1 MSFAVNTFQKYSNDF
16 GLGSNGVKVTLN
28 YFDALPPQDLLM
40 SLPSGLQLTLKS
52 LLKRD
57 DTTKERAL
65 NEIQELISTQA
76 SAEQFKDDIF
86 CLCWSQIYAK
96 LVTNSSKSI
105 RAGTHDFTAR
115 LIRLL
120 HKKGAKFLK
129 DWIPLLLVG
138 CYDIDTSVG
147 SSARSAL
154 LQCFNN
160 SDEKLAAL
168 WKVFYKQ
175 ILACAQQILVVE
187 NVGSISDERYV
198 SPEDADMR
206 YSRLAASGVFL
217 LVQLLKNM
225 NDEQGEEDTWYEILS
240 SEALWK
246 LMSLA
251 NLRSMKLY
259 QVLLQLQRI
268 LLENGYLLGHKDVLK
283 LTGKRYFKTLAQVN
297 TRNLLQI
304 SPLLPEVLET
314 TLLWN
319 SYKDGQ
325 IWAYDKSFKDRILN
339 LLKLGPGN
347 SSAAYFDYLS
357 KLFRVCE
364 FLNAEETKL
373 SILHKH
379 ALVFSERRIL
389 TKTSE
394 EQLSRFCSC
403 YYQIV
408 REIDSEVARDQMR
421 DDSQKLISN
430 ISLQKHSNL
439 VEAFAQITSPDS
451 ISTDLCSLLPLGTDK
466 EHPSTTYADNLLALL
481 LHNGLQKVDILKEL
495 ARSSLE
501 SIENGEVAVNYSFR
515 IFQLFIKN
523 NILSLHQE
531 VQKFIGILPSTIDP
545 SFIEQP
551 TNIMSSYSR
560 SQFLQQ
566 MGEEEAVELFSD
578 YVFAIAQL
586 DIPMNSKLT
595 HLNNLDIAI
604 LEKLRKEPSET
615 LADFMTNFIGTYDF
629 STDLI
634 FSSNLLD
641 QHVLKRLYEKALEHR
656 KLDVFSSYL
665 TRVPLTIYEE
675 FLCGTDF
682 LSNYNIW
689 YSAAAAQQVLK
700 SLIPMVKRNG
710 SFARKVT
717 QEIVVHGASDYKHI
731 PTELLIKF
739 ASELFESNSDIWSYL
754 SPHIMLKDLKTIV
767 PYIDY
772 RLSLV
777 SPLGVGI
784 HALDIPNES
793 TFECSSARSI
803 ISYALFLDK
812 FLTNHPQLC
821 DDDCRIFLALMSELT
836 LDFNCFSTDP
846 IDQFPGFTNS
856 LFTGKTYD
864 FNFADIV
871 HAIIAGESHIAILNK
886 LASRD
891 VSDSSAVYNCR
902 ILKRMLLNSIDYT
915 TLNQFNEQVRIE
927 KFISGII
934 RNTSSS
940 AMDYLYATTII
951 SACSKFSAESP
962 MFVKLRTMLV
972 AELIGKNSTDLVNGS
987 WRLLILL
994 DNILQV
1000 ETSIMHSD
1008 SFQPITPQR
1017 LVMFV
1022 RTIFQWLDS
1031 DVCFEESFSVVR
1043 LCLLHLLISMLQINS
1058 IRSLGSSLTDLCIRI
1073 LADSLGFCH
1082 LEETLYLD
1090 ELRFYV
1096 LKLHLEIIR
1105 WTKEDK
1111 NTKDLWE
1118 HSAKDLNSELVEL
1131 CLINYEKTPENHPHI
1146 LFCSLLSSSVDQ
1158 IPESYL
1164 QSYFD
1169 KFMEYLLSS
1178 LGTISSVRVVVT
1190 TLRKLIIAQQQELVI
1205 EYELQKS
1212 NLGDGDNTPTST
1224 CKIPPILVSALFADL
1239 PEEYLEY
1246 EEPMKVIKPLW
1257 YWYLVVSYFK
1267 NISYNIRHQYIDQL
1281 KANNEID
1288 RFFYFVSE
1296 QLDMQDTKFWDSVS
1310 PHEITEYQI
1319 HATGDSPYKDDI
1331 LKESKL
1337 LLVSLLYDLFNNVG
1351 AMTSAW
1357 WLNIKDR
1364 ALRSKIDA
1372 FVTRYVSPI
1381 LIDQELEQ
1389 VSSKIP
1395 VLTAQDENLSIRI
1408 NKITKEIKARYFID
1422 DQNLEISFKLPCNY
1436 PLTNI
1441 QVQEGTRVGVSEQK
1455 WKSWILSTQRV
1466 ITGMNGSVVD
1476 SLELF
1481 TKNVRLQFADFEECA
1496 ICYSILHVVDRKL
1509 PSKVCPTCSNRFHG
1523 ACLYKWFKS
1532 SGNNTCPL
1540 CRGEIPFRR

>member
-28 YFDALPPQDLLM
+28 YFDGLPDQSLLV
-40 SLPSGLQLTLKS
+40 SLPSDLQLTLKS

-65 NEIQELISTQA
+65 NDVLEIIADQTR
-76 SAEQFKDDIF
+76 AEQLKDDIF

-96 LVTNSSKSI
+96 LVTNGSKSI
-105 RAGTHDFTAR
+105 RAGAHEFTAR

-120 HKKGAKFLK
+120 HKSGAKFLK
-129 DWIPLLLVG
+129 DWVPLLLVG
-138 CYDIDTSVG
+138 CYDTDMSVA
-147 SSARSAL
+147 SSAKTAL

-160 SDEKLAAL
+160 SEEKVAAL

-175 ILACAQQILVVE
+175 ILACAEQILVME
-187 NVGSISDERYV
+187 NEGSISDERYV
-198 SPEDADMR
+198 SREDADLR
-206 YSRLAASGVFL
+206 YSRLAASGVLL

-225 NDEQGEEDTWYEILS
+225 KTDDGMEDTWHEILS
-240 SEALWK
+240 SETSWK
-246 LMSLA
+246 LMSLV
-251 NLRSMKLY
+251 NLRTMKLY

-268 LLENGYLLGHKDVLK
+268 LLENGYLLSHKDVLK
-283 LTGKRYFKTLAQVN
+283 LTAKRYFKSLAQVN
-297 TRNLLQI
+297 SRNLLQV

-314 TLLWN
+314 ALLWN
-319 SYKDGQ
+319 LYKDGKV
-325 IWAYDKSFKDRILN
+325 WTYDKTFKDRILN

-357 KLFRVCE
+357 KLFRACE
-364 FLNAEETKL
+364 FLQSEEVRL

-379 ALVFSERRIL
+379 ALIFTERKIL
-389 TKTSE
+389 TKNAG

-403 YYQIV
+403 YSEIV
-408 REIDSEVARDQMR
+408 KEIDSSVARDQLKG
-421 DDSQKLISN
+421 DILKLLGS
-430 ISLQKHSNL
+430 ISLERHFYL
-439 VEAFAQITSPDS
+439 VDTLAQTISPDTAS
-451 ISTDLCSLLPLGTDK
+451 LELQSLLPSGKDTN
-466 EHPSTTYADNLLALL
+466 HSSATYADNLLYLL
-481 LHNGLQKVDILKEL
+481 LHNGSQKVVALKEL
-495 ARSSLE
+495 ATCALE
-501 SIENGEVAVNYSFR
+501 SIELGELSLNYSFR
-515 IFQLFIKN
+515 IFQLLIKN
-523 NILSLHQE
+523 NILPLHQE
-531 VQKFIGILPSTIDP
+531 VQKFISLLPSTIDA

-551 TNIMSSYSR
+551 ANIMSSYSR
-560 SQFLQQ
+560 SEFLQQ
-566 MGEEEAVELFSD
+566 TGDEDVSELFSD

-586 DIPMNSKLT
+586 DIPMNTKLAYI
-595 HLNNLDIAI
+595 NNIDVSV
-604 LEKLRKEPSET
+604 LEKLQKEPSEP
-615 LADFMTNFIGTYDF
+615 LADFIVAFIGSYDF

-634 FSSNLLD
+634 FSSTLLD
-641 QHVLKRLYEKALEHR
+641 QNVLKSLYEKALEHR
-656 KLDVFSSYL
+656 KLDIFSSYL
-665 TRVPLTIYEE
+665 THVSTTLYEE
-675 FLCGTDF
+675 FLSQTNF
-682 LSNYNIW
+682 LSKYDIW
-689 YSAAAAQQVLK
+689 YSGSAAQQVMK
-700 SLIPMVKRNG
+700 SLIPMVKSND

-717 QEIVVHGASDYKHI
+717 EEIIVHGVSNSNQI
-731 PTELLIKF
+731 PSELLLQF
-739 ASELFESNSDIWSYL
+739 ASELFESNPDVWTYL
-754 SPHIMLKDLKTIV
+754 SPHANLKQLQAIV

-777 SPLGVGI
+777 SPLGIGI
-784 HALDIPNES
+784 HALDVPPEG
-793 TFECSSARSI
+793 TFDCLSAKSI
-803 ISYALFLDK
+803 MLYSLFLDN
-812 FLTNHPQLC
+812 FLIKHPELC
-821 DDDCRIFLALMSELT
+821 DDDCRIFFALVSELT
-836 LDFNCFSTDP
+836 LDLNCFSSES
-846 IDQFPGFTNS
+846 IDQSPGFTNS
-856 LFTGKTYD
+856 LFTGGYK
-864 FNFADIV
+864 FSFADIV
-871 HAIIAGESHIAILNK
+871 HAIITGKSDIDILAN
-886 LASRD
+886 LASRN
-891 VSDSSAVYNCR
+891 VSDSGALYNCR
-902 ILKRMLLNSIDYT
+902 VLKRMLLNSVDYVS
-915 TLNQFNEQVRIE
+915 LNQFNEEVSIE
-927 KFISGII
+927 KFIIGII
-934 RNTSSS
+934 RNTATS
-940 AMDYLYATTII
+940 ARDYLYATTIV
-951 SACSKFSAESP
+951 SSCTRFCAESP

-994 DNILQV
+994 DSILQV
-1000 ETSIMHSD
+1000 EPSVMRSD
-1008 SFQPITPQR
+1008 TFQPITPQR
-1017 LVMFV
+1017 LVMLI
-1022 RTIFQWLDS
+1022 RTFFEWLDS

-1043 LCLLHLLISMLQINS
+1043 LCLVHLLTSMLQIDS
-1058 IRSLGSSLTDLCIRI
+1058 IRSLGSSLLDLCIRV
-1073 LADSLGFCH
+1073 LGDSLGFCH

-1096 LKLHLEIIR
+1096 LKLYLAIIK
-1105 WTKEDK
+1105 WTKEDVAAK
-1111 NTKDLWE
+1111 ELFEN
-1118 HSAKDLNSELVEL
+1118 SAAELYSELVDL
-1131 CLINYEKTPENHPHI
+1131 CLINYGKTQENHPHV
-1146 LFCSLLSSSVDQ
+1146 LFCSLLGLSIKQ
-1158 IPESYL
+1158 IPENYL

-1169 KFMEYLLSS
+1169 KFMDYILSS
-1178 LGTISSVRVVVT
+1178 SGTISSVRVVVT
-1190 TLRKLIIAQQQELVI
+1190 ILRGLIISQQQELVI

-1212 NLGDGDNTPTST
+1212 NLGDRENTPMTT
-1224 CKIPPILVSALFADL
+1224 CKIPPTLVSALFDDL

-1246 EEPMKVIKPLW
+1246 EEPIKVIKPLW

-1281 KANNEID
+1281 KTNNEID

-1296 QLDMQDTKFWDSVS
+1296 QLDMQDTKFWDSIS
-1310 PHEITEYQI
+1310 PHEITEYDI

-1331 LKESKL
+1331 LKESKV

-1364 ALRSKIDA
+1364 ALRSNIDA

-1395 VLTAQDENLSIRI
+1395 ALTAQDENLSIRI

-1540 CRGEIPFRR
+1540 CRGEIPFRK